1 MTSGALRVTVLAV
14 AVMLLVAA
22 IAVLAPRAAWSQ
34 AVRDLDVAT
43 DFPTV
48 AVEPGER
55 ARLDLQVRSTPAAP
69 VELAVAGAPEGWDTS
84 LRGGGFV
91 VGEVFADPD
100 EPPSVSLEVNVPAE
114 AEPGAYTMEVIGTA
128 PNGLREGLTVEL
140 RVQEA
145 VSGQP
150 SLSAEFPQLEET
162 ADTTF
167 NFDLQLDNPT
177 PRELTLRLEASGP
190 QGWQVSANPVG
201 EQAATT
207 VTVPAGGT
215 ERLSVQAD
223 PPPQA
228 TAGAYP
234 IVVRATGADQP
245 VETELTARITG
256 THTLT
261 LAAADQRLN
270 VEVQAGETSEKTMV
284 VRNEGTAPLRDVQ
297 LQASP
302 PSGWDASFSPGRIR
316 AIPAG
321 EPAEVTLAVTPSEDA
336 VTGDYMTTVSAN
348 ASQAQDQVD
357 VRTSVETSGLWGLIG
372 AGLVVVALGALG
384 GVFRKFGRR

>member
-14 AVMLLVAA
+14 TVMLLVAA
-22 IAVLAPRAAWSQ
+22 VAVVAPRAAWSQ
-34 AVRDLDVAT
+34 AVRDLDVST

-55 ARLDLQVRSTPAAP
+55 AKLDLQVRSTPAAP

-100 EPPSVSLEVNVPAE
+100 DAIS
-114 AEPGAYTMEVIGTA
+114 
-128 PNGLREGLTVEL
+128 
-140 RVQEA
+140 
-145 VSGQP
+145 P

-215 ERLSVQAD
+215 ERLSVQAE